1 MCCSL
6 QIKSVFYGMP
16 WKFPICMNITIPN
29 YVFLQNP
36 VYVYDTLPN
45 SVINENRALATLTN
59 KDIGVVISS
68 PNGYLAVVYYVQSP
82 SDGAL
87 VEYYSVY
94 QNCIASFV

>member
-1 MCCSL
+1 M
-6 QIKSVFYGMP
+6 
-16 WKFPICMNITIPN
+16 
-29 YVFLQNP
+29 FLQNP

-82 SDGAL
+82 SDGA
-87 VEYYSVY
+87 
-94 QNCIASFV
+94 

>member
-1 MCCSL
+1 MCFSF
-6 QIKSVFYGMP
+6 QIKSGLWHALEISNLHEHYHSEL
-16 WKFPICMNITIPN
+16 C
-29 YVFLQNP
+29 FLQNP

-94 QNCIASFV
+94 QNGIASLV

>member
-1 MCCSL
+1 M
-6 QIKSVFYGMP
+6 
-16 WKFPICMNITIPN
+16 
-29 YVFLQNP
+29 
-36 VYVYDTLPN
+36 
-45 SVINENRALATLTN
+45 INENRALATLTN

-94 QNCIASFV
+94 QNGIASLV

>member
-1 MCCSL
+1 MKCVAPF
-6 QIKSVFYGMP
+6 KSKVFYGMP
-16 WKFPICMNITIPN
+16 WKFPIRVNITIPN

-82 SDGAL
+82 SDGA
-87 VEYYSVY
+87 
-94 QNCIASFV
+94 